1 MSTHFSHLMDVAS
14 RFQWSAVRAYH
25 GRIFKALDKEPPPG
39 QLISHASK
47 QGFSFHPKSYHI
59 AFLLL
64 TLHPDVLPDVGR
76 KNWSAKI
83 GTFLPAVFPALMTA
97 HITALFARHQI
108 TKPLL
113 VPNTIALSPAL
124 GIIPALD

>member
-1 MSTHFSHLMDVAS
+1 MSTHLSHLMDVAS
-14 RFQWSAVRAYH
+14 CFNGQLLGLITGEFSRS
-25 GRIFKALDKEPPPG
+25 LNKEPPPG

-47 QGFSFHPKSYHI
+47 QCFSFHPKSYPM
-59 AFLLL
+59 ALLL
-64 TLHPDVLPDVGR
+64 LILHPDVLPDMGR

-83 GTFLPAVFPALMTA
+83 GTFLPAVFPALMTT
-97 HITALFARHQI
+97 HITALFSSHQI

-113 VPNTIALSPAL
+113 VPNTIALRPAL